1 MNDIDRTI
9 KNSKIYYEISYEIS
23 EKDFYPPEDNR
34 LYQSGINDIRNGDN
48 FSDYVKWFYNM
59 YENEI
64 FDN

>member
-1 MNDIDRTI
+1 MNDTDRI
-9 KNSKIYYEISYEIS
+9 NSLNLYHEIS

-34 LYQSGINDIRNGDN
+34 LYQSWINDIRNGDN
-48 FSDYVKWFYNM
+48 FSDYVKWFYSM